1 MLTARTQHETI
12 GYIVGVRGVE
22 ESEMKINHLKY
33 IPLANFSSV
42 YGTKLTDTELQKTLA
57 RVDCQQALVILSRLA
72 SIHIA
77 ICEHN
82 DDAAHLMQHLRELHT
97 AHIYTRGGN
106 PITYMRFEGIT
117 SPQSIFIL
125 EKWVLNY
132 CSIEKEFRAIT
143 VADVMCVMDAL
154 LAINDRLPS
163 DIDGHE
169 TEYLYLTLYY
179 NTHRVIKNQIARS
192 FYVFSVLSR
201 EEPEMTDLLNGYVQ
215 KRGFSIE
222 ERLTVLFNQLGSVIP
237 QFTNEEIF
245 SHHIFTKAAEFDARE
260 LFPVY
265 DRIMEDICDDYK
277 RTRRR
282 AKKTLD
288 KVWDFELFY
297 RYPFIRIGDVRLSLS
312 ETAVVYQ
319 MWDGLYWSVRFAFEH
334 GDKTFM
340 IRFGRPFERYVQI
353 ITEAAIK
360 ESNGR
365 SVFQGEFFYKYEG
378 DLKASTDCYFRIGN
392 TLFAV
397 EAKAKSPQ
405 SSTLTGVDRAAIE
418 EEVHELMIAPI
429 SQALSRLKEI
439 TSDSCDVCS
448 DIKNIFEG
456 VEQTVIFSVSMEKVQ
471 PIGDLLFELDAAL
484 KPDLNGTNVVAYH
497 NINIEEYEFICNLL
511 ETCPS
516 ELTKIL
522 VDWFTDQ
529 RKDIRSAVALAN
541 FLSDCGKPCTCSQ
554 YVSSLFK
561 ECMRDIS
568 LKTFGKDMT
577 TELSF

>member
-1 MLTARTQHETI
+1 
-12 GYIVGVRGVE
+12 
-22 ESEMKINHLKY
+22 MKSNHLEY
-33 IPLANFSSV
+33 MPLANFSSV
-42 YGTKLTDTELQKTLA
+42 YGTKLTDTELQKMLA
-57 RVDCQQALVILSRLA
+57 RVGCQQALVILSRLA

-77 ICEHN
+77 ICEYN
-82 DDAAHLMQHLRELHT
+82 DDAAHLMQYLRKLH
-97 AHIYTRGGN
+97 AVHIHARGGN
-106 PITYMRFEGIT
+106 PIAYTHFEIIT

-132 CSIEKEFRAIT
+132 CLAEKEFRPIT
-143 VADVMCVMDAL
+143 AADVMCIMDAL

-163 DIDGHE
+163 DIDGQE
-169 TEYLYLTLYY
+169 TEFLYLTLYH

-192 FYVFSVLSR
+192 FYVFSVLPK
-201 EEPEMTDLLNGYVQ
+201 EDPKMTDLLNCYAQ
-215 KRGFSIE
+215 KRGFSVE

-237 QFTNEEIF
+237 EFTREEIF
-245 SHHIFTKAAEFDARE
+245 SHHIFTKVTGFDARE
-260 LFPVY
+260 LSPTY
-265 DRIMEDICDDYK
+265 DKIMGDSCDGYK
-277 RTRRR
+277 RTRKR
-282 AKKTLD
+282 AKNVLN
-288 KVWDFELFY
+288 KVWDFDLFY
-297 RYPFIRIGDVRLSLS
+297 RYPFVEIGGLRFSLS

-334 GDKTFM
+334 SDKTFM
-340 IRFGRPFERYVQI
+340 IRFGRPFERYIQI
-353 ITEAAIK
+353 ITEAATK
-360 ESNGR
+360 ESDGQ

-378 DLKASTDCYFRIGN
+378 DRKASTDCYFRIGN

-397 EAKAKSPQ
+397 EAKAKSPR
-405 SSTLTGVDRAAIE
+405 SSTLMGVDRAAIE

-471 PIGDLLFELDAAL
+471 PIGELLFELDAAL
-484 KPDLNGTNVVAYH
+484 KSDLNGTNVVAYH
-497 NINIEEYEFICNLL
+497 NVNIEEYEFICNLL

-529 RKDIRSAVALAN
+529 RKDIRSAVALVN
-541 FLSDCGKPCTCSQ
+541 FLSDCGKPCICSQ